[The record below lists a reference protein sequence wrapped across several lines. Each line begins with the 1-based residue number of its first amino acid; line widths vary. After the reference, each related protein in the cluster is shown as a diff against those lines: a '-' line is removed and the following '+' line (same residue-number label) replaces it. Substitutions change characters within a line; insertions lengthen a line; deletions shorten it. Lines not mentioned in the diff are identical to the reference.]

1 MSSALALAAL
11 HSSIPVSRRMTDCRV
26 VAPFGEPGTAC
37 VIAAVAE
44 KGNEVNRPLGIGKD
58 GEVLGNVVFMVD
70 LYFWRRAKMALTI
83 LNDTTRKKL
92 FSTTGTPTDNWD
104 THHDNWDT
112 HYLSFDRSH
121 KRNTSLSE
129 APSRIPARLV
139 CESTS
144 LPRQIACG
152 NHS

>member
-11 HSSIPVSRRMTDCRV
+11 HSSSIPVSRRMTDCRV

-92 FSTTGTPTDNWD
+92 PSNS
-104 THHDNWDT
+104 NWDT
-112 HYLSFDRSH
+112 HYLSFDRSR